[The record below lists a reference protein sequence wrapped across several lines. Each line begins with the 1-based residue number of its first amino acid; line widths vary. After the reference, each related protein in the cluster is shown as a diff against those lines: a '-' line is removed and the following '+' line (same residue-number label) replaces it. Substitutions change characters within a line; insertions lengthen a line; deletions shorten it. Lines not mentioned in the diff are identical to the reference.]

1 MMPIIDRIK
10 NILMAPKSEFPTVKA
25 EAVDIAGYYKSY
37 LIYIAALPAIGTL
50 LSFGA
55 YWGFSYRLR
64 LAIIS
69 YLVTLASFYISA
81 FIINELAQTFQ
92 STKSLI
98 NALKLVGYAA
108 TASMVGQLL
117 AFLPGIGWLLS
128 LAGSVYSIYL
138 FYLGIP
144 IFMDTPQEKTILYMV
159 VAFLVSIVVY
169 SILAAVLFP
178 FFGVSLMWR

>member
-1 MMPIIDRIK
+1 MSIFDRIK
-10 NILMAPKSEFPTVKA
+10 NILMAPKSEFPTLKA
-25 EAVDIAGYYKSY
+25 EQVDVADYYKSY
-37 LIYIAALPAIGTL
+37 LLYIAALPAIGTL

-55 YWGFSYRLR
+55 VWSFGYRLR

-81 FIINELAQTFQ
+81 FIINELSQTFK

-138 FYLGIP
+138 FYLGLP
-144 IFMDTPQEKTILYMV
+144 VFMDTPQEKTIVYMV
-159 VAFLVSIVVY
+159 VAFLVSLVVY
-169 SILAAVLFP
+169 SVLAALLFP
-178 FFGVSLMWR
+178 IFGVSMMWR